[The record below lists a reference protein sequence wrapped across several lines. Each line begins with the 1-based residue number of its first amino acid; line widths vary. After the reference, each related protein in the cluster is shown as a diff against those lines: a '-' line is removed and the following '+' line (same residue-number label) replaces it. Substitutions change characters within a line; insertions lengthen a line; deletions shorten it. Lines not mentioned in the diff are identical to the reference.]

1 MKDRELMQSQP
12 KVHLWAQTGG
22 MKEKIKSIHAIHV
35 RDNFKRNPRGWD
47 INRANMSKQADRTI
61 KGYIN
66 EPEIN
71 KTYAGLLLSLTKWNN
86 RNPK

>member
-35 RDNFKRNPRGWD
+35 RDNFKRNPRG
-47 INRANMSKQADRTI
+47 
-61 KGYIN
+61 
-66 EPEIN
+66 
-71 KTYAGLLLSLTKWNN
+71 
-86 RNPK
+86 